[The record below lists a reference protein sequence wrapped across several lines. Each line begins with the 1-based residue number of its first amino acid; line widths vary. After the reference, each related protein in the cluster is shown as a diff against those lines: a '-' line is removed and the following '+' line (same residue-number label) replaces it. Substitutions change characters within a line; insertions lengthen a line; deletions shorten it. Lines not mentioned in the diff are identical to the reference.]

1 MQISVYVKPGSSRN
15 RVGGSHDDRLV
26 VAVTAA
32 AVDGAANSAVVIALS
47 DALNTPKRN
56 IHIKSGLTGKR
67 KIVEVDGDFQELIS
81 QLLKEH

>member
-15 RVGGSHDDRLV
+15 RVGGSHDERLV

-32 AVDGAANSAVVIALS
+32 AVDGAANSAVVAALS

-56 IHIKSGLTGKR
+56 IRIKSGLTGKR
-67 KIVEVDGDFQELIS
+67 KIVEVDGDFQEVIS

>member
-15 RVGGSHDDRLV
+15 RVGGSLDERLV

-32 AVDGAANSAVVIALS
+32 AVDGAANSAVVAALS

-56 IHIKSGLTGKR
+56 IRIKSGLTGKR
-67 KIVEVDGDFQELIS
+67 KIVEVDGDFQEVIS